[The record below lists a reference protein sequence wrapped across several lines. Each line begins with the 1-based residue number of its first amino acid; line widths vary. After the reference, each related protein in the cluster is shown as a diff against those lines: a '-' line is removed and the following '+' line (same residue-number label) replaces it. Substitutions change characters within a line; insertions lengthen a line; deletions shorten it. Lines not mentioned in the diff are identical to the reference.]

1 MDKKTKN
8 TFYFKYIDL
17 WALLRTFFFLFVCE
31 RWVLLQTG
39 LYITSCNPKYFKRL
53 TKLATYL
60 FNQEKWLL
68 DGGLKLSLLNCF
80 FIFQIFSNKYLN
92 LITFNQLQYF
102 QQWPF
107 WSMHPSRKPLEF
119 GQFLKHQESYLKEH
133 KSCCC
138 FCTIFKC
145 NNFLQSTFDYPKILQ
160 LHEKSS
166 HRSWKQTL

>member
-1 MDKKTKN
+1 MCK
-8 TFYFKYIDL
+8 
-17 WALLRTFFFLFVCE
+17 
-31 RWVLLQTG
+31 RWVLLQTR
-39 LYITSCNPKYFKRL
+39 LYITSCNPKYFKGL
-53 TKLATYL
+53 IKLATYL

-68 DGGLKLSLLNCF
+68 DGGLQLALFNCF
-80 FIFQIFSNKYLN
+80 FNFQIFWNKYLN

-107 WSMHPSRKPLEF
+107 WSMHPLRKPLEF
-119 GQFLKHQESYLKEH
+119 GQFLKHQESYLREH

-145 NNFLQSTFDYPKILQ
+145 NNFLQSTFDHPKILQ